1 MAGSCGCRK
10 KNAAKAGVDE
20 AADAWFWPSVS
31 AEGKGEGMNR
41 RRFGTALAV
50 LGVGMG
56 TEMFADTG
64 EPEALQL
71 KRNGWMPNNE
81 RLPVLLYRGAFPLQ
95 GDVATEMERA
105 FERNG
110 WPPQWRNGVYDFHH
124 YHSTAHEV
132 LGFAAGWGRIV
143 LGGEG
148 GHEVRVNAG
157 DVALLPTGTGH
168 CRIEASG
175 DFLVV
180 GAYPEGEHWDICRS
194 APDEAAVERMRRVRF
209 PASDPV
215 HGAGGPLLR
224 HWTA

>member
-1 MAGSCGCRK
+1 
-10 KNAAKAGVDE
+10 
-20 AADAWFWPSVS
+20 
-31 AEGKGEGMNR
+31 MNR
-41 RRFGTALAV
+41 RRFGVMLAAT
-50 LGVGMG
+50 GMQAG
-56 TEMFADTG
+56 AGHSFRSVVA
-64 EPEALQL
+64 PEVLQL

-81 RLPVLLYRGAFPLQ
+81 SLPVLLYRGAFPV
-95 GDVATEMERA
+95 GADAAASMEAT

-110 WPPQWRNGVYDFHH
+110 WPAQWRNGVYDFHH

-157 DVALLPTGTGH
+157 DVAVLPCGTGH
-168 CRIEASG
+168 CRLEASG

-180 GAYPEGEHWDICRS
+180 GAYPAGETWDICRS
-194 APDEAAVERMRRVRF
+194 APDAAAAERMKHVRF

-215 HGAGGPLLR
+215 SGKGGPLVKA
-224 HWTA
+224 WNA